1 MRIRLIITD
10 FDGTLVNTFEANFN
24 AYVQAFKAVNRTL
37 TRAQYESCFGLRF
50 DEFMEKMSLKDRR
63 IIDDIRRIKC
73 EVYPNYFKYL
83 KLNESLID
91 FTRSVR
97 HMGVKIA
104 IASTARRRN
113 LENVLSYFDISND
126 FDLIVAGEDVKEG
139 KPSPEI
145 YKMVMKAFSVSPN
158 ETLVFEDS
166 AVGLESAER
175 SGANFFAIS
184 I

>member
-10 FDGTLVNTFEANFN
+10 FDGTLVNTFEANYN
-24 AYVQAFKAVNRTL
+24 AYVYAFNAVNRNL
-37 TRAQYESCFGLRF
+37 TRAQYENCFGLRF
-50 DEFMEKMSLKDRR
+50 DEFMERMSINDKR
-63 IIDDIRRIKC
+63 IFEEIRRIKC
-73 EVYPNYFKYL
+73 EVYPNYFKHL
-83 KLNESLID
+83 KLNEPLLD
-91 FTRSVR
+91 FIRSVKP
-97 HMGVKIA
+97 MGVKIA

-113 LENVLSYFDISND
+113 LENVLSHLNISNI

-145 YKMVMKAFSVSPN
+145 YKMVMKAFSVSPQ

-166 AVGLESAER
+166 VVGLESAER
-175 SGANFFAIS
+175 SGANYFAIS